1 MQFDNY
7 DLFLTGSL
15 LGLTVYCFPIDEPI
29 RSGIKAKNHNKSI
42 DKIAFYSEKFGNPKY
57 GTILSGVLYGTGLII
72 GDDYTRQ
79 TGQMLAE
86 AMLFNGLITGGD

>member
-1 MQFDNY
+1 M
-7 DLFLTGSL
+7 
-15 LGLTVYCFPIDEPI
+15 LGLTAVSFPIDEPI
-29 RSGIKAKNHNKSI
+29 RSGIAKNHNKSI

-86 AMLFNGLITGGD
+86 AMLFNGLITTGD